1 MGRGTEAIA
10 ARARAGLLQCLCGFG
25 GAPDEDGMA
34 AEPAVRRLAG
44 GFMLAV
50 VSQVMCLSA
59 LPLAGWMLA
68 PRPGFAFW
76 PLAALVAG
84 SGIATLPASLL
95 RDAFGRRAAFALG
108 ASLGIAGGA
117 ISAWALIDHQFFL
130 LVLGAFWLGIAQGF
144 GLFYRHDVA
153 LGSAATHRRD
163 VALVMAAGAVAGILS
178 PLLGRFAE
186 QAFAPH
192 VYAGSLAAAGLAH
205 AGALALTRGLPL
217 VEPREPGNVGLE
229 RSDWSAILWATV
241 LAASA
246 WYAMGRL
253 MAAVPLGLSG
263 CGISFTGLSGIVAW
277 HVVAMYAPAA
287 LAASLVRRIGV
298 VRLQVAATALLL
310 ACLALASATSTP
322 TLLTLA
328 YLAVGVGWSL
338 STVCAT
344 LRLAEARVS
353 RGALAL
359 HDGALFAA
367 ALAGLLTA

>member
-1 MGRGTEAIA
+1 MSRGAEAIA

-25 GAPDEDGMA
+25 GAPDEDGA
-34 AEPAVRRLAG
+34 GPPAVSRLAG

-68 PRPGFAFW
+68 PRPSLAFW
-76 PLAALVAG
+76 PLAALIAG

-117 ISAWALIDHQFFL
+117 IGAWALIDHQFFL

-186 QAFAPH
+186 QALAPH

-205 AGALALTRGLPL
+205 AAALALTRGLPL
-217 VEPREPGNVGLE
+217 VEPRDVVAEARG
-229 RSDWSAILWATV
+229 RSDWPAILWATV
-241 LAASA
+241 LAGLA
-246 WYAMGRL
+246 WFAMGRL

-263 CGISFTGLSGIVAW
+263 CGIAFTGLSGIVAW

-287 LAASLVRRIGV
+287 LVPSLVRRVGV
-298 VRLQVAATALLL
+298 APLQGVATALLL
-310 ACLALASATSTP
+310 ACLALASATSAP
-322 TLLTLA
+322 GLLTLA
-328 YLAVGVGWSL
+328 YLAVGVSWSL

-344 LRLAEARVS
+344 LRLGEARVS

-367 ALAGLLTA
+367 ALTGLLTA